1 MNIVNLEPLCASYGM
16 KIVDEYPAATL
27 IKTTDRENV
36 ITKALGVLVEKGIF
50 AMTVF
55 LMTDKQKDYGKH
67 VLVTLATMLADD
79 RLELLPKNWMKNDDL
94 PTDWQRRSRGDE
106 LLPLLEG
113 MRKITEELPR
123 LLLARKVL
131 EETLTFARYH
141 CKAVRKLPVN
151 GV

>member
-1 MNIVNLEPLCASYGM
+1 MNIVNLEPLCASYG
-16 KIVDEYPAATL
+16 
-27 IKTTDRENV
+27 IKLVGGNESLTEKENV

-50 AMTVF
+50 AMTTF
-55 LMTDKQKDYGKH
+55 LMTVDKPQKYSEYI
-67 VLVTLATMLADD
+67 LMTLADMLADD
-79 RLELLPKNWMKNDDL
+79 KLKLLPQNWRRNNEHPRDRQQ
-94 PTDWQRRSRGDE
+94 TQRDNGK
-106 LLPLLEG
+106 LLRLLED

-141 CKAVRKLPVN
+141 CKAVRKFPVN

>member
-16 KIVDEYPAATL
+16 KIVDEYPAATP

-79 RLELLPKNWMKNDDL
+79 RLKLLPKNWMQNNEL
-94 PTDWQRRSRGDE
+94 PPDWQRRTKGDD

-141 CKAVRKLPVN
+141 CKAVRKIT
-151 GV
+151 GE